1 MHYNVL
7 QLDLVQIRRVEIMP
21 MTSVRMSDQ
30 LMDKLET
37 IAEKLDRSKG
47 WIIKDAVNQ
56 YVERIDRKEKM
67 LAETRQALSEI
78 ESGNVVD
85 GGEVIAWIESWGSEK
100 EKNAP
105 QV

>member
-1 MHYNVL
+1 MQYNVL
-7 QLDLVQIRRVEIMP
+7 QLSQIQIKGVKIMP
-21 MTSVRMSDQ
+21 MTSVRMPDQ

-47 WIIKDAVNQ
+47 WIIKDAVSQ

-67 LAETRQALSEI
+67 LTETRQALSEI

-85 GGEVIAWIESWGSEK
+85 GDEVMAWIESWGSDNEK
-100 EKNAP
+100 SAP